1 MQRQMLKSKVH
12 RARVTQAD
20 LNYEGSLTL
29 DRDLM
34 RAADLLPYEKI
45 HVLNVNNG
53 ERFETYVIEGE
64 AGSGTVCLN
73 GAAARKGAAGD
84 LVILVSYALCEE
96 EEARRMKPDLVFVDR
111 DNHIVRHEGPA
122 RPALRSLA

>member
-29 DRDLM
+29 DVDLM
-34 RAADLLPYEKI
+34 QAANLLPYEKI

-53 ERFETYVIEGE
+53 ERFETYVIEG
-64 AGSGTVCLN
+64 ARGSGTVCLN
-73 GAAARKGAAGD
+73 GAAARKGAPGD
-84 LVILVSYALCEE
+84 LVILVSYAWCEE
-96 EEARRMKPDLVFVDR
+96 EEARSIQPDLVFVDANNR
-111 DNHIVRHEGPA
+111 IARREGANQPA
-122 RPALRSLA
+122 PRSLA

>member
-29 DRDLM
+29 DVDLM
-34 RAADLLPYEKI
+34 RAANLWPYEKI

-73 GAAARKGAAGD
+73 GAAARKGAPGD
-84 LVILVSYALCEE
+84 LVILVSYAWCEE

-111 DNHIVRHEGPA
+111 DNRIVRHDGPA
-122 RPALRSLA
+122 RAALRSLA

>member
-12 RARVTQAD
+12 RARVTEAD

-29 DRDLM
+29 DRELM
-34 RAADLLPYEKI
+34 RAANLLPYEKI
-45 HVLNVNNG
+45 HVFNVSNG
-53 ERFETYVIEGE
+53 ERFATYVIEGA

-96 EEARRMKPDLVFVDR
+96 EEARLIKPDLVFVDQNNR
-111 DNHIVRHEGPA
+111 LVRHEGPT
-122 RPALRSLA
+122 RPALCSLA